1 MSDQTEQVVEPVETE
16 KPDDE
21 VVKTGAET
29 DAPDD
34 GEEPEEEDIEE
45 DLDGVKVRGKK
56 DALERLKSER
66 LMQADYT
73 KKTQELAELRKDAEF
88 QREAV
93 QYRAQ
98 LQESFLSDVAEVRAI
113 DKQLAAY
120 QNVNWDALID
130 VDPVQ
135 AMKLER
141 QARQLQSQREQAVGQ
156 LTQKQQQFEA
166 ARQHESAKLLGQGYA
181 VLEREIP
188 NWSNELAGKLKEF
201 GKTRGYNDRTLL
213 GTTDPAFV
221 IDLYKQYKADQ
232 VRKASKPKTE
242 TQEKPVTSISSK
254 KAGPTKDPE
263 KMSTDEWLK
272 WRNAQLRT
280 R

>member
-130 VDPVQ
+130 ADPVQ